1 LNKIIYYNKLQRR
14 IVLKKS
20 VRSIRF

>member
-1 LNKIIYYNKLQRR
+1 LSKIIDYNKLQRR